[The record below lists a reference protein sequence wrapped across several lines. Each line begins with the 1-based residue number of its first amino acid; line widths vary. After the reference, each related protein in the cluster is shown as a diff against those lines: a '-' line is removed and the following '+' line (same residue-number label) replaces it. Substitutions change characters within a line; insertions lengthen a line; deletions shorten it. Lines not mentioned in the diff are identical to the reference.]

1 MNPEIDKSR
10 DSWKNESRN
19 SWMMSIQIDPTHTI
33 AIWIKPL
40 HIYRIICRLAPS
52 THILSWR
59 EQQSRAANEVPLAP
73 SPQLKCQKL
82 YTLLFIW
89 LGVVKPA
96 WWFVVKQKSE
106 IISPLIFSIFHIS
119 HSSYLYPFLFTYLS
133 ISRCFC
139 WFSRIERR
147 SIDKH
152 KRASTVT
159 HATMRRL
166 PTRNSAQNC
175 S

>member
-1 MNPEIDKSR
+1 MDDVHPDRSNTHNR
-10 DSWKNESRN
+10 DLN
-19 SWMMSIQIDPTHTI
+19 QI
-33 AIWIKPL
+33 L
-40 HIYRIICRLAPS
+40 
-52 THILSWR
+52 THISCHMQAAWGWHHQR
-59 EQQSRAANEVPLAP
+59 IYCRGESSRAVRQMRNHSLLLPSLRVRSFITSIPLAW
-73 SPQLKCQKL
+73 SCKACLIVCRE
-82 YTLLFIW
+82 
-89 LGVVKPA
+89 A
-96 WWFVVKQKSE
+96 KSE